1 MAYTVCTSICRAGVW
16 EDNDPSLSV
25 NCYNDPGQ
33 AAREQRVTTTTTVPP
48 PPPPPPPTPVA
59 AEEEI
64 IDEVFDGESTTFPS
78 LKKSTY
84 FTLKEEQ
91 N

>member
-1 MAYTVCTSICRAGVW
+1 MW

-48 PPPPPPPTPVA
+48 PPTTVA

-84 FTLKEEQ
+84 FMLKEEQ

>member
-1 MAYTVCTSICRAGVW
+1 MCRAGVW

-25 NCYNDPGQ
+25 NCYNDPGSP
-33 AAREQRVTTTTTVPP
+33 ARERTATSSTTTT
-48 PPPPPPPTPVA
+48 PPPPPTA
-59 AEEEI
+59 AEEDGI

-84 FTLKEEQ
+84 VLRRR
-91 N
+91 

>member
-1 MAYTVCTSICRAGVW
+1 MTWHICTSICRAGVW

-48 PPPPPPPTPVA
+48 PPTTVA

>member
-48 PPPPPPPTPVA
+48 PPTTVA

>member
-1 MAYTVCTSICRAGVW
+1 MW

-48 PPPPPPPTPVA
+48 PPTTVA